1 MSPPLPASST
11 KHLDVISHPLPRD
24 ALTVL
29 PLEQLSSDPD
39 SAKSTG
45 TTGTTLWLGGQVL
58 SCYLSSLPLPA
69 RSPAKPAK
77 RAIELGAGVG
87 YLSLVLAS
95 LGYDVVSTDI
105 PPVLE
110 NVLRPNVMVGL
121 DVLRRSTAQTPV
133 VSGITPRPS
142 PLAAARGVECIG
154 QVQVCE
160 LDWTTTTAH
169 TVTPGADLDLS
180 VDMIITSDTI
190 YHPDLLPH
198 LFRTIACIS
207 RSSLDNP
214 QRSTSPTVYLCLERR
229 DSRMVDTALSRAAE
243 FGLHLK
249 RVGHGRVAK
258 CVEKTGWGWAEEDWQ
273 GVEVYKGRWSQ
284 PDTHDSNLTAPSDG
298 ASANV

>member
-110 NVLRPNVMVGL
+110 TVLRPNVMVGL

-133 VSGITPRPS
+133 
-142 PLAAARGVECIG
+142 
-154 QVQVCE
+154 VQVCE

-214 QRSTSPTVYLCLERR
+214 QRSTPPTVYLCLERR